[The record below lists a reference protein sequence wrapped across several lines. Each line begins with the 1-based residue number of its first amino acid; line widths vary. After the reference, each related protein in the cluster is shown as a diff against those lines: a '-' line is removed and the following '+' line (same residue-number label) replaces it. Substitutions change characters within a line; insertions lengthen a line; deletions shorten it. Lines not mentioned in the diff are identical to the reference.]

1 MSEHIVGLRHQ
12 PNGTWATG
20 VVHARVRHG
29 KAALE
34 LRGTRYHPTLRIA
47 LDALESPDRL
57 NGHGGCSS
65 ELLGGTAGAAPSA
78 QVMTLILSDPG
89 GALLSVWENLPEPIT
104 KAEWSRR
111 SGISTRTIQRV
122 TKRQQRPNFQTV
134 RKLLAALQ

>member
-1 MSEHIVGLRHQ
+1 MSNHILGLRHQ

-34 LRGTRYHPTLRIA
+34 LRGTAHHPTLRIA
-47 LDALESPDRL
+47 LESFGSPRRL
-57 NGHGGCSS
+57 NGHAGVSS
-65 ELLGGTAGAAPSA
+65 DVLGGTAGVGVSA
-78 QVMTLILSDPG
+78 TILSRILADPG
-89 GALLSVWENLPEPIT
+89 GALLEVWENLPEPIS
-104 KAEWSRR
+104 KAEWARR

-122 TKRQQRPNFQTV
+122 TKREQRPNFQTV